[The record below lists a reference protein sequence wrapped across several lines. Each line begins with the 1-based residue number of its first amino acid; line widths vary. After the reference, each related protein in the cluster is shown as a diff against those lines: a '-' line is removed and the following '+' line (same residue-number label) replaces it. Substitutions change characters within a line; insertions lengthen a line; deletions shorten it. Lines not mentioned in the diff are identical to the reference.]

1 MRSEKSFTKFSNT
14 PIHQYTNNKNV
25 LTTLLTYLLPAIFI
39 SLMGISFTGCE
50 KKDWHKPDTIHWD
63 RDMCERC
70 KMAISERK
78 YAVEVIDPKTHKYY
92 HFDDIGCAILWFKEN
107 WIPWESQAIIWVK
120 DGKTGQWIDARKAVY
135 TTTRLTPMGYGFTA
149 YADKQEAGKGE
160 IVDYDEVK
168 RRVIKIG
175 R

>member
-1 MRSEKSFTKFSNT
+1 MRSEKVKYFQSPIPNPQSHYRFFASLLRIVWAVSVIAFFSLN
-14 PIHQYTNNKNV
+14 
-25 LTTLLTYLLPAIFI
+25 F
-39 SLMGISFTGCE
+39 SGCE

-78 YAVEVIDPKTHKYY
+78 YAVEVIDPKTRKHYK
-92 HFDDIGCAILWFKEN
+92 FDDIGCAILWFKEN
-107 WIPWESQAIIWVK
+107 QVPWEDRAIIWVK

-135 TTTRLTPMGYGFTA
+135 TTDKLTPMGYGFTA

-160 IVDYDEVK
+160 VVDYDEVK